1 MSQSFFHLLFGSRI
15 DLRTL
20 KVKLREV
27 ERERRKYF
35 MDLRKLSAQQGDM
48 LEKMKR
54 ARREGNNFEVDYLWE
69 ELKSMKHD
77 FAFNRRAAKVSN
89 LEGIALKKY
98 IRGLERLEK
107 RKDKDGVN
115 KLLQRIR
122 TSGLDAK
129 LALQNIDEQ
138 AYLDELN
145 ATLDELG
152 LEVDAD
158 MEDRDPEKDRFLA
171 EIDTINEAEG
181 SGNFDEAL
189 KVESDLKQK
198 LEQEGEEQI

>member
-1 MSQSFFHLLFGSRI
+1 MVSNFFATLFGNRV
-15 DLRTL
+15 DLRKL

-35 MDLRKLSAQQGDM
+35 MEMRKLSTRQASLIEQI
-48 LEKMKR
+48 KR
-54 ARREGNNFEVDYLWE
+54 ARREGNSIEVDYVWE
-69 ELKSMKHD
+69 ELKDLKYD

-122 TSGLDAK
+122 NSGLDAK
-129 LALQNIDEQ
+129 LALQQIDEES
-138 AYLDELN
+138 YMDELN
-145 ATLDELG
+145 ATLDDLG
-152 LEVDAD
+152 LEIEGEYA
-158 MEDRDPEKDRFLA
+158 EEDPEKARFLD
-171 EIDTINEAEG
+171 EIDTINEAEESG
-181 SGNFDEAL
+181 SFDEAL
-189 KVESDLKQK
+189 KHENELRSK
-198 LEQEGEEQI
+198 LESEEGAL

>member
-1 MSQSFFHLLFGSRI
+1 MPNFFQMLFGSGL
-15 DLRTL
+15 DLRKL

-35 MDLRKLSAQQGDM
+35 LDLRKLSASQTDII
-48 LEKMKR
+48 EKIKG
-54 ARREGNNFEVDYLWE
+54 ARREGNQFEVDYLWE

-77 FAFNRRAAKVSN
+77 FAFNKRAAKVSN

-129 LALQNIDEQ
+129 LALQSIDEE

-145 ATLDELG
+145 ATLDDLG
-152 LEVDAD
+152 LEVDAEMSD
-158 MEDRDPEKDRFLA
+158 DDPEKEKFLS

-181 SGNFDEAL
+181 SGNFEEAL
-189 KVESDLKQK
+189 KTEAQLKQK
-198 LEQEGEEQI
+198 LEKEDQTS

>member
-1 MSQSFFHLLFGSRI
+1 MANFFQMLFGSGL
-15 DLRTL
+15 DLRKL

-35 MDLRKLSAQQGDM
+35 LDLRKLSASQTD
-48 LEKMKR
+48 LIEKIKG
-54 ARREGNNFEVDYLWE
+54 ARREGNQFEVDYLWE

-77 FAFNRRAAKVSN
+77 FAFNKRAAKVSN

-129 LALQNIDEQ
+129 LALQSIDEE

-145 ATLDELG
+145 ATLDDLG
-152 LEVDAD
+152 LEVDAEMAD
-158 MEDRDPEKDRFLA
+158 DDPEKEKFLS

-181 SGNFDEAL
+181 SGNFEEAL
-189 KVESDLKQK
+189 KTEAQLKQK
-198 LEQEGEEQI
+198 LESEEADRA

>member
-1 MSQSFFHLLFGSRI
+1 MPNFFQMLFGSGL
-15 DLRTL
+15 DLRKL

-35 MDLRKLSAQQGDM
+35 LDLRKLSASQTDII
-48 LEKMKR
+48 EKIKG
-54 ARREGNNFEVDYLWE
+54 ARREGNQFEVDYLWE

-77 FAFNRRAAKVSN
+77 FAFNKRAAKVSN

-129 LALQNIDEQ
+129 LALQSIDEE

-145 ATLDELG
+145 ATLDDLG
-152 LEVDAD
+152 LEVDAEMSD
-158 MEDRDPEKDRFLA
+158 DDPEKEKFLS

-181 SGNFDEAL
+181 SGNFEEAL
-189 KVESDLKQK
+189 KTEAQLKQK
-198 LEQEGEEQI
+198 LEKEDQAI

>member
-1 MSQSFFHLLFGSRI
+1 MVVDFFASLFGTRV
-15 DLRTL
+15 DLRKL

-35 MDLRKLSAQQGDM
+35 MEMRKLSTRQASLIEQI
-48 LEKMKR
+48 KR
-54 ARREGNNFEVDYLWE
+54 ARREGNSIEVDYVWE
-69 ELKSMKHD
+69 ELKDIKHD
-77 FAFNRRAAKVSN
+77 FAFQRRAAKVSN

-98 IRGLERLEK
+98 VRGLERLEK

-122 TSGLDAK
+122 NSGLDAK
-129 LALQNIDEQ
+129 LALQQIDEE

-145 ATLDELG
+145 ATLDDLG

-158 MEDRDPEKDRFLA
+158 MEESDPEKARFLD
-171 EIDTINEAEG
+171 EIDTINQAEEG
-181 SGNFDEAL
+181 GDFEQAL
-189 KVESDLKQK
+189 KAEQDLRTK
-198 LEQEGEEQI
+198 LESEEGAV